1 MQETVHHRVRITVV
15 RRCAIG
21 TLAVAAIMSAGC
33 SPGAGSVDSLSA
45 GAGERCASE
54 CAEFGTEV
62 EFSCRF
68 QASLCADS
76 LGRKSALVRSI
87 DESTAAGLARA
98 WTGQSSSPIE
108 IFDRS
113 VDRFTSLDCP
123 AAADKDTATADSGVR
138 ADRCAFLAASAE
150 QQFRTVTLLLDPARN
165 LR

>member
-21 TLAVAAIMSAGC
+21 VLAVAAIMSAGC

-45 GAGERCASE
+45 GAGERCASG
-54 CAEFGTEV
+54 CADFGTEV

-76 LGRKSALVRSI
+76 LSRKSALVRSI
-87 DESTAAGLARA
+87 DESSVSRLARA

-108 IFDRS
+108 IFNRS
-113 VDRFTSLDCP
+113 VDRFISLDCAVP
-123 AAADKDTATADSGVR
+123 ADKDTHAADSGMS

-150 QQFRTVTLLLDPARN
+150 QQFRTMTLLLTPAR
-165 LR
+165 

>member
-1 MQETVHHRVRITVV
+1 MHHRVGITVV

-21 TLAVAAIMSAGC
+21 VLAVAAIMSASC
-33 SPGAGSVDSLSA
+33 SPGASSVDSLSA
-45 GAGERCASE
+45 GAGERCASG

-68 QASLCADS
+68 QASLCSDS
-76 LGRKSALVRSI
+76 LSRKSVLVRSI

-98 WTGQSSSPIE
+98 WTGQSFSPIE

-113 VDRFTSLDCP
+113 VDLFISLDCAAP
-123 AAADKDTATADSGVR
+123 ADNATATADSGMS

-150 QQFRTVTLLLDPARN
+150 QQFRTVTLLLTPAR
-165 LR
+165 

>member
-1 MQETVHHRVRITVV
+1 MQETVHHRVGITVV

-21 TLAVAAIMSAGC
+21 VLAVAAIMSAGC
-33 SPGAGSVDSLSA
+33 SPGTGPVNSPSA
-45 GAGERCASE
+45 GAGERCASG

-76 LGRKSALVRSI
+76 LGRKTALMRSI
-87 DESTAAGLARA
+87 DESSVSRLERA

-123 AAADKDTATADSGVR
+123 AAADNGTATEGSDMS

-150 QQFRTVTLLLDPARN
+150 QQFRTVTLLLTPAR
-165 LR
+165 

>member
-1 MQETVHHRVRITVV
+1 MHHHLGITVV

-21 TLAVAAIMSAGC
+21 VLTLAAIMSAGC
-33 SPGAGSVDSLSA
+33 SPGTGPVDNPSA
-45 GAGERCASE
+45 GAGERCASG

-68 QASLCADS
+68 QASLCVDS
-76 LGRKSALVRSI
+76 LSRKAALVRSI
-87 DESTAAGLARA
+87 DGSTAAGLAQA

-113 VDRFTSLDCP
+113 VDRFTSLDC
-123 AAADKDTATADSGVR
+123 AAAAEKDTHAEDSGVS

-150 QQFRTVTLLLDPARN
+150 QQFRTVMLLLDPARN

>member
-1 MQETVHHRVRITVV
+1 MQETVHHCVRITVV

-21 TLAVAAIMSAGC
+21 VLAVAAIMSAGC

-45 GAGERCASE
+45 GAGERCASG

-62 EFSCRF
+62 GFSCRF

-113 VDRFTSLDCP
+113 VDRFTSLDC
-123 AAADKDTATADSGVR
+123 AAADKDMATADSGMS

-150 QQFRTVTLLLDPARN
+150 QQFRTVTLLLTPAR
-165 LR
+165 

>member
-1 MQETVHHRVRITVV
+1 MQETVHHRVGITVV

-21 TLAVAAIMSAGC
+21 VLAVAAIMSAGC
-33 SPGAGSVDSLSA
+33 SPGTGPVDRPSA
-45 GAGERCASE
+45 GAGERCASG

-76 LGRKSALVRSI
+76 LGRKTALMRSI
-87 DESTAAGLARA
+87 DESTASGLARA

-123 AAADKDTATADSGVR
+123 AAADNDTHAEDSGVS

-150 QQFRTVTLLLDPARN
+150 QQFRTVTLLLTPAR
-165 LR
+165 

>member
-1 MQETVHHRVRITVV
+1 MQATVHHHLGITVV

-21 TLAVAAIMSAGC
+21 VLAVAAISSAGC

-45 GAGERCASE
+45 GAGERCASG

-76 LGRKSALVRSI
+76 LSRKTALVRSI
-87 DESTAAGLARA
+87 DESTAANLARA

-113 VDRFTSLDCP
+113 VDRFTSLDCAAP
-123 AAADKDTATADSGVR
+123 AENATATADSGMS

-150 QQFRTVTLLLDPARN
+150 QQFRTMTLLLTPAR
-165 LR
+165 

>member
-1 MQETVHHRVRITVV
+1 MHHCVGITVV

-21 TLAVAAIMSAGC
+21 VLAVAAIMSASC

-45 GAGERCASE
+45 GAGERCASG

-68 QASLCADS
+68 QASLCSDS
-76 LGRKSALVRSI
+76 LSRKSVLVRSI

-98 WTGQSSSPIE
+98 WTGQSFSPIE

-113 VDRFTSLDCP
+113 VDHFISLDCA
-123 AAADKDTATADSGVR
+123 AAADNATATADSGMS

-150 QQFRTVTLLLDPARN
+150 QQFRTVTLLLTPAR
-165 LR
+165 

>member
-1 MQETVHHRVRITVV
+1 MHHRVGITVV

-21 TLAVAAIMSAGC
+21 TLAVAAIASAGC

-54 CAEFGTEV
+54 CADFGTEV

-68 QASLCADS
+68 QASLCSDS

-87 DESTAAGLARA
+87 DESTAAGLSRA

-108 IFDRS
+108 IFNRS
-113 VDRFTSLDCP
+113 VDRFISLDCAVP
-123 AAADKDTATADSGVR
+123 ADKDTHAADSGMS

-150 QQFRTVTLLLDPARN
+150 QQFRTVTLLLTPAR
-165 LR
+165 

>member
-113 VDRFTSLDCP
+113 VDRFISLDCAAP
-123 AAADKDTATADSGVR
+123 ADNATATADSGVR

-150 QQFRTVTLLLDPARN
+150 QQFRTVTLLLDPAR
-165 LR
+165 

>member
-1 MQETVHHRVRITVV
+1 MHHCVGITVV

-21 TLAVAAIMSAGC
+21 VLAVAAIMSAGC

-45 GAGERCASE
+45 GAGERCASG

-68 QASLCADS
+68 QASLCSDS
-76 LGRKSALVRSI
+76 LSRKSALVRSI

-98 WTGQSSSPIE
+98 WTGQSFSPIE

-113 VDRFTSLDCP
+113 VDLFIYLDCAAP
-123 AAADKDTATADSGVR
+123 ADNATATADSGIS

-150 QQFRTVTLLLDPARN
+150 QQFRTVTLLLTPAR
-165 LR
+165 

>member
-1 MQETVHHRVRITVV
+1 MQETVHHRVGITVV

-21 TLAVAAIMSAGC
+21 VLAVAAIMSAGC

-45 GAGERCASE
+45 GAGERCASG

-68 QASLCADS
+68 QASLCSDS
-76 LGRKSALVRSI
+76 LSRKSGLVRSI

-98 WTGQSSSPIE
+98 WTGQSFSPIE

-113 VDRFTSLDCP
+113 ADRFISLGC
-123 AAADKDTATADSGVR
+123 AAADKDTHAADSGMS

-150 QQFRTVTLLLDPARN
+150 QQFRTVTLLLTPAR
-165 LR
+165 

>member
-1 MQETVHHRVRITVV
+1 MHHRVGITVV

-21 TLAVAAIMSAGC
+21 VLAVAAIMSAGC

-45 GAGERCASE
+45 GAGERCASG
-54 CAEFGTEV
+54 CADFGTEV

-76 LGRKSALVRSI
+76 LSRKTALVRSI

-113 VDRFTSLDCP
+113 VDRFTSLDCAAP
-123 AAADKDTATADSGVR
+123 AENATATADSGMS

-150 QQFRTVTLLLDPARN
+150 QQFRTMTLLLTQAR
-165 LR
+165 

>member
-1 MQETVHHRVRITVV
+1 MHHCVGITVV

-21 TLAVAAIMSAGC
+21 VLAVAAIMSAGC

-45 GAGERCASE
+45 GAGERCASG

-68 QASLCADS
+68 QASLCSDS
-76 LGRKSALVRSI
+76 LSRKSALVRSI

-98 WTGQSSSPIE
+98 WTGQSFSPIE

-113 VDRFTSLDCP
+113 VDLFISLDCAAP
-123 AAADKDTATADSGVR
+123 ADNATATADSGIS

-150 QQFRTVTLLLDPARN
+150 QQFRTVTLLLTPAR
-165 LR
+165 

>member
-1 MQETVHHRVRITVV
+1 MHHRVGMTVV

-21 TLAVAAIMSAGC
+21 VLTLAAIMSASC
-33 SPGAGSVDSLSA
+33 SPGTGPVDNPSA
-45 GAGERCASE
+45 GAGERCASG

-62 EFSCRF
+62 EFSCRLDP
-68 QASLCADS
+68 SLCVDS
-76 LGRKSALVRSI
+76 LSRKAALVRSI
-87 DESTAAGLARA
+87 DGSTAVGLARA

-113 VDRFTSLDCP
+113 VDRFTSLDC
-123 AAADKDTATADSGVR
+123 AAAAGMTRAAEDSGTR

>member
-1 MQETVHHRVRITVV
+1 VHPHLGITVV

-21 TLAVAAIMSAGC
+21 VLAVAAIMAAGC
-33 SPGAGSVDSLSA
+33 SPGTGPANSLSA
-45 GAGERCASE
+45 GADERCASG

-68 QASLCADS
+68 DPTLCADS
-76 LGRKSALVRSI
+76 LSGKTALMRSI
-87 DESTAAGLARA
+87 DESTAAGLAQA

-113 VDRFTSLDCP
+113 VDRFTSLDCAT
-123 AAADKDTATADSGVR
+123 AAEKDTHADDSGVR

-150 QQFRTVTLLLDPARN
+150 QQFRTVTLLLDPARY

>member
-1 MQETVHHRVRITVV
+1 MHHRVGITVV

-21 TLAVAAIMSAGC
+21 VLAVAAIMSAGY

-45 GAGERCASE
+45 GAGERCASG
-54 CAEFGTEV
+54 CADFGTEV

-76 LGRKSALVRSI
+76 LSRKTALGRSI

-108 IFDRS
+108 IFNRS
-113 VDRFTSLDCP
+113 VDRFTSLDCATP
-123 AAADKDTATADSGVR
+123 AENATATADSGMS

-150 QQFRTVTLLLDPARN
+150 QQFRTMTLLLTQAR
-165 LR
+165 

>member
-1 MQETVHHRVRITVV
+1 MHPRVGITVV

-21 TLAVAAIMSAGC
+21 VLAVAAIMSAGC

-45 GAGERCASE
+45 GAGERCASG
-54 CAEFGTEV
+54 CAAFGAEV

-68 QASLCADS
+68 DPSLCADS
-76 LGRKSALVRSI
+76 LSRKTALVRSI
-87 DESTAAGLARA
+87 DESTAAGLAQA

-113 VDRFTSLDCP
+113 VDRFTSLDCTT
-123 AAADKDTATADSGVR
+123 AAEKDTRAEDSGVS

-150 QQFRTVTLLLDPARN
+150 QQFRTVTLLLDPARY